1 MAAASPSTR
10 ASVRLGTITLWA
22 STSVTVRASS
32 VAAVSA
38 ARRLTIAPAIP
49 TATATTTLANAN
61 RVRARRVLVDPC
73 ACPAG
78 AGRSPILIPP
88 SPVRPG
94 RRPCHHGRRL
104 RTSTPV
110 GRAAAPA
117 PPVPRDCSDV
127 VATLALVVPGL
138 GLAPGGLG
146 GGGVVGGLGPGLA
159 AVVVGDRPG
168 RDRRLDLRGGGG
180 RGHDHRD
187 RDRRHR
193 DHADRHQDALAHC
206 RAPSGLLC
214 GTPLLSRIG
223 GRALNWTWVLV
234 PPGAAVPTA
243 CSAPISL
250 LPSSC
255 PSSWELFPFGGTQE
269 GAPRGACAVPGTVD
283 PGDGG
288 GGRPGGLR
296 LDHRRRRRRG
306 RWWRRHGRRRE

>member
-117 PPVPRDCSDV
+117 PPVPRDCSVV

-138 GLAPGGLG
+138 GLAPGGVG

-159 AVVVGDRPG
+159 AVVVGDRPD
-168 RDRRLDLRGGGG
+168 RDRRLDLGGGGG

-187 RDRRHR
+187 RDRRRHR
-193 DHADRHQDALAHC
+193 DHADRHQDSLAH
-206 RAPSGLLC
+206 LLC
-214 GTPLLSRIG
+214 SF
-223 GRALNWTWVLV
+223 WVAVCDATVV
-234 PPGAAVPTA
+234 P
-243 CSAPISL
+243 
-250 LPSSC
+250 
-255 PSSWELFPFGGTQE
+255 
-269 GAPRGACAVPGTVD
+269 
-283 PGDGG
+283 
-288 GGRPGGLR
+288 
-296 LDHRRRRRRG
+296 HRRSG
-306 RWWRRHGRRRE
+306 PQLDLGPSTSGRRRPDGLFGPDLPVTVLLPQ